1 MSSNVWP
8 QTWILT
14 LLRSVFLF
22 MLCACGTTTLGQAPF
37 TQETLSKT
45 DLREAIFRYMFEH
58 YNNYGPDVELFCIQ
72 PETPQ
77 PAEFLHRFAENKP
90 RVVWNSDCGIAG
102 PMNGVREKKTGQR
115 GLRMIVS
122 SIVLVG
128 GREAEAKVGA
138 FSDGIAANWN
148 ILHLARENGR
158 WIVKR
163 DALIGVS

>member
-8 QTWILT
+8 QTSILT
-14 LLRSVFLF
+14 LLRSVFLS
-22 MLCACGTTTLGQAPF
+22 MLCACGTI
-37 TQETLSKT
+37 
-45 DLREAIFRYMFEH
+45 REAIFRYMFEH

-90 RVVWNSDCGIAG
+90 RVVWNSDCEVAG
-102 PMNGVREKKTGQR
+102 PMYGVREKKTGQR